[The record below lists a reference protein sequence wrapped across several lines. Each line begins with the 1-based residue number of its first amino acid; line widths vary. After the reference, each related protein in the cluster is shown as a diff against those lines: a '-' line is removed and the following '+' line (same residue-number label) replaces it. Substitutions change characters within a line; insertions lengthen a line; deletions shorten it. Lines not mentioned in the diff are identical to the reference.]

1 MTESECE
8 ALNDALV
15 RLAARLPEQPEM
27 RITYFQPDARKTGGV
42 YRTVSVRVRRLDAD
56 AQILVLTDGTRIPF
70 DALVRL
76 D

>member
-1 MTESECE
+1 
-8 ALNDALV
+8 
-15 RLAARLPEQPEM
+15 M